1 MNCIKKYK
9 LPAIE
14 ALQFNGQLCI
24 KLKDLW
30 KVLHYMFNLAQNCQ
44 INSQLLNKMLVKSI
58 SKQLFFSKVEFRDV
72 IKKCSTLSMPGP
84 DHILWCYLKILTADD
99 KYIMNF
105 VNITN
110 RCINLGYQTLC
121 FKMSLSI
128 IISKLNKV
136 AYDFPKAF

>member
-1 MNCIKKYK
+1 MYLYWILSGISVSNIPKLLNVLKCDGIKSTMLSWIYHTSKFIVDWKKFKEVIKKTKQLFLDEKIQEITSRNKRPWDLMNCIKKYK

-58 SKQLFFSKVEFRDV
+58 SK
-72 IKKCSTLSMPGP
+72 
-84 DHILWCYLKILTADD
+84 
-99 KYIMNF
+99 
-105 VNITN
+105 
-110 RCINLGYQTLC
+110 
-121 FKMSLSI
+121 
-128 IISKLNKV
+128 
-136 AYDFPKAF
+136 